1 MVDKDSFTGDE
12 ITVLTASGER
22 LIVPLA
28 WVQFESDQG
37 EHLEL
42 VGVLSKL
49 PVDCLLGRSSF
60 GQTLSRDDVLRQW
73 EKNVSV
79 DGSKGVE
86 AFVLTRRQK
95 ALEEAQQRADS
106 LVDRENALALKNLPK
121 RESKKN
127 GLNKGDLRILFGD
140 KDVGEE
146 ACENSVEL
154 SDSDSDGDTRADHL
168 SLNILDRNKKT
179 VNKRPE
185 FRCDPLK
192 SVMELLTRN
201 PWKRT
206 VSFSREGY
214 SCTAGSTK
222 AYGMESGLLIG
233 L

>member
-1 MVDKDSFTGDE
+1 MVVDSGCTRTLVHERFMVDKYSFTGDE

-28 WVQFESDQG
+28 WVQFESNQG

-106 LVDRENALALKNLPK
+106 LVDRENALALKNLSK
-121 RESKKN
+121 RESKKMV
-127 GLNKGDLRILFGD
+127 LMK
-140 KDVGEE
+140 
-146 ACENSVEL
+146 ATCEYFL
-154 SDSDSDGDTRADHL
+154 GT
-168 SLNILDRNKKT
+168 KK
-179 VNKRPE
+179 
-185 FRCDPLK
+185 
-192 SVMELLTRN
+192 
-201 PWKRT
+201 
-206 VSFSREGY
+206 
-214 SCTAGSTK
+214 
-222 AYGMESGLLIG
+222 
-233 L
+233 